1 MTKTIIHG
9 CNGKMGRTLAASIQ
23 GDPDFELVAGVDAAV
38 EANSDWSFPVYAAL
52 DEVREVAD
60 VVIDFSRADAVDAM
74 LTAARVK
81 KLAVVVATTGLS
93 DTQFEFLHECAQEIP
108 VFQAANMSLGV
119 NLLKALISQAASVL
133 GSAFDVEIVE
143 KHHNTK
149 RDAPSGTA
157 LALADSL
164 KGALGRPME
173 YVNGREEKNKLREKN
188 EIGIHAVRGGNI
200 VGEHDVIFA
209 GQDERLTIGHAAYS
223 KALFATGALKA
234 AAYIAGKQPGFYSM
248 EGMIAETVG

>member
-9 CNGKMGRTLAASIQ
+9 CNGKMGRSLVASIE
-23 GDPDFELVAGVDAAV
+23 GNPEFEVVAGVDTAV
-38 EANSDWSFPVYAAL
+38 DAQAGWSFPLYAAL
-52 DEVREVAD
+52 DEVREAAD

-74 LTAARVK
+74 LDAAK
-81 KLAVVVATTGLS
+81 AKGLAVVVATTGLS
-93 DTQFEFLHECAQEIP
+93 DGQFEHLRKCAQDIP

-119 NLLKALISQAASVL
+119 NLLKALISQAAAVL
-133 GSAFDVEIVE
+133 GSAFDIEIVE
-143 KHHNTK
+143 KHHTTK

-173 YVNGREEKNKLREKN
+173 YVHGREEKNKLRDKN

-209 GQDERLTIGHAAYS
+209 GQDERLTIAHAAYS

-234 AAYIAGKQPGFYSM
+234 AAYIAGKQSGFYSM
-248 EGMIAETVG
+248 EGMIAETMG

>member
-9 CNGKMGRTLAASIQ
+9 CNGKMGRTLAASIEQ
-23 GDPDFELVAGVDAAV
+23 NPDFEVVAGVDAAIDV
-38 EANSDWSFPVYAAL
+38 KTDLDFPVYSAL
-52 DEVREVAD
+52 ADVQETAD
-60 VVIDFSRADAVDAM
+60 VVIDFSHADAVDAM
-74 LTAARVK
+74 LGAARQK

-93 DTQFEFLHECAQEIP
+93 DAQFEYLRACAQEIP

-157 LALADSL
+157 LALADSV
-164 KGALGRPME
+164 KDALGRPME
-173 YVNGREEKNKLREKN
+173 YVNGREEKNKLRDKH

-209 GQDERLTIGHAAYS
+209 GQDERLTIAHAAYS
-223 KALFATGALKA
+223 KALFTTGALKA
-234 AAYIAGKQPGFYSM
+234 ATYIAGKQPGFYSM

>member
-9 CNGKMGRTLAASIQ
+9 CNGKMGRTLAASIEKN
-23 GDPDFELVAGVDAAV
+23 PEFELVAGVDAAV
-38 EANSDWSFPVYAAL
+38 DVKSEWGFPVYAAL
-52 DEVREVAD
+52 SEVRESAD

-74 LTAARVK
+74 LDAARAK
-81 KLAVVVATTGLS
+81 GLAVVVATTGLS
-93 DTQFEFLHECAQEIP
+93 DAQFEYLHECAKEIP

-119 NLLKALISQAASVL
+119 NLLKALISQAASVV
-133 GSAFDVEIVE
+133 GSAFDIEIVE

-157 LALADSL
+157 LALADDL
-164 KGALGRPME
+164 KAALGRPME
-173 YVNGREEKNKLREKN
+173 YVHGREEKNKLRDEN

-209 GQDERLTIGHAAYS
+209 GQDERLTIAHAAYS

-234 AAYIAGKQPGFYSM
+234 AAYIAGKRPGFYSM
-248 EGMIAETVG
+248 EGMIADTVG